1 MKNLLLA
8 YAANYARD
16 DVRVEL
22 SYAYK
27 RILLTYKRI
36 LLRNYRSLFSRH
48 EISNLKDVEQYF

>member
-27 RILLTYKRI
+27 RILL
-36 LLRNYRSLFSRH
+36 RNNRSLFSRH
-48 EISNLKDVEQYF
+48 AIRILEA